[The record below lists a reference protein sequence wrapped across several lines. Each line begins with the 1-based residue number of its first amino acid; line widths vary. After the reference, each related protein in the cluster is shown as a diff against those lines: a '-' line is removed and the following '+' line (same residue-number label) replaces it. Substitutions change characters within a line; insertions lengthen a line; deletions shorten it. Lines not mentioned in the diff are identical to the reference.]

1 MKLRLTLRTKL
12 ALVSLVLLALPWLGY
27 RYVQEMER
35 FLLESQQQAL
45 LATARATA
53 TMLHEKPRLMK
64 LTEPALETPDETPD
78 EVPPSADEAVDDP
91 LLVEV
96 GRASEAAA
104 DNREIADLLK
114 GMERSGA
121 RIWVVNRELAVLAV
135 AGDLKPDLGHAET
148 AGTLRSLLAMLIAPP
163 ATEFDD
169 AIDEDV
175 LIKGREIVRALLGAP
190 STRLR
195 NTPDGRA
202 VIASAAHPVWS
213 GSNVVG
219 VVVAEETTHPILTL
233 RNEALENLLA
243 VTLLTLAAIALLV
256 LGFATRLSSRI
267 RRLRN
272 EAEGALD
279 AHGRISGLATAS
291 DAGDEIGDLS
301 RSFSTMLGRLAQ
313 HHDYLQSLAS
323 RLSHE
328 LRTPVAVVRSSLEN
342 LRLAGLADDQRV
354 YLDRAED
361 GIGRLNRILARM
373 TEATRLEASLAEQER
388 ERFDLARVVR
398 ECVAGYQLV
407 YPDEKL
413 ELSASDTPIWVLGS
427 PDLAAQL
434 LDKLVANALDFRIP
448 GSPVRVALYLVTGGT
463 ELRVENRGAPLPEE
477 LRGKLFGSMISSR
490 SGSSGNSEPHLGLG
504 LYVARLIAEFHGG
517 GIAAENLA
525 MGSGVAIVVRLPVH
539 G

>member
-1 MKLRLTLRTKL
+1 MPRLTLRTKL

-35 FLLESQQQAL
+35 FLLDAQQQSL
-45 LATARATA
+45 LATARAAA

-64 LTEPALETPDETPD
+64 LTEPAHEPLPDVPPVSDDAVADPLMIELGRISETPPN
-78 EVPPSADEAVDDP
+78 PH
-91 LLVEV
+91 
-96 GRASEAAA
+96 
-104 DNREIADLLK
+104 EIGDLLK
-114 GMERSGA
+114 GMEKSGA
-121 RIWVVNRELAVLAV
+121 RVWVVNHELKVLAV
-135 AGDLKPDLGHAET
+135 AGSLKSEANHIEG
-148 AGTLRSLLAMLIAPP
+148 AGALRRLLALLISPP
-163 ATEFDD
+163 AEDFDD

-175 LIKGREIVRALLGAP
+175 LIKGREIVAALLGAP
-190 STRLR
+190 GTRLR

-202 VIASAAHPVWS
+202 VVASAAHPIWS

-219 VVVAEETTHPILTL
+219 VVVAEETTHPVLAL
-233 RNEALENLLA
+233 RNEALERLLA
-243 VTLLTLAAIALLV
+243 VTLLALALVALLV

-267 RRLRN
+267 RRLRD

-279 AHGRISGLATAS
+279 ARGRIAHLVTAS
-291 DAGDEIGDLS
+291 KAGDEIGDLS
-301 RSFSTMLGRLAQ
+301 RSFSAMLGRLAQ
-313 HHDYLQSLAS
+313 HHDYLQSLSS

-342 LRLAGLADDQRV
+342 LRLGGLPDDQRV

-361 GIGRLNRILARM
+361 GIVRLNRILSRM

-398 ECVAGYQLV
+398 ECVAGYRLAYPGASFDLV
-407 YPDEKL
+407 VP
-413 ELSASDTPIWVLGS
+413 ELPIQVLGA

-434 LDKLVANALDFRIP
+434 LDKLVTNALDFRLA
-448 GSPVRVALYLVTGGT
+448 GSPVRVTLSLANAHA

-490 SGSSGNSEPHLGLG
+490 PGSSAGSEPHLGLG

-517 GIAAENLA
+517 TIEAENLA
-525 MGSGVAIVVRLPVH
+525 AEGGVAIVVRLPTAFAER
-539 G
+539 

>member
-1 MKLRLTLRTKL
+1 VKPRLTLRAKL

-64 LTEPALETPDETPD
+64 LTEPARETPDEAAPG
-78 EVPPSADEAVDDP
+78 ADETVDDP

-96 GRASEAAA
+96 GRASETAP
-104 DNREIADLLK
+104 DSREIADLLK

-121 RIWVVNRELAVLAV
+121 RVWVVNRELTVLAV
-135 AGDLKPDLGHAET
+135 AGDLKPTSSHAES
-148 AGTLRSLLAMLIAPP
+148 AGTLRRMLAMLIAPP
-163 ATEFDD
+163 AADFDD

-175 LIKGREIVRALLGAP
+175 LIKSREIVGALLGAP

-202 VIASAAHPVWS
+202 VIASAAHPVWA

-219 VVVAEETTHPILTL
+219 VVVAEETTHPILAL

-279 AHGRISGLATAS
+279 AHGRITCLATAS
-291 DAGDEIGDLS
+291 NAGDEIGDLS

-342 LRLAGLADDQRV
+342 LRLAELADDQRV
-354 YLDRAED
+354 YLDRAEE
-361 GIGRLNRILARM
+361 GIARLNRILARM

-398 ECVAGYQLV
+398 ECVAGYRLV
-407 YPDEKL
+407 YPNENL
-413 ELSASDTPIWVLGS
+413 ELAAADTPIWVLGS

-448 GSPVRVALYLVTGGT
+448 GSPVRVALSLTAGRA
-463 ELRVENRGAPLPEE
+463 ELRVENHGAPLPEE

-490 SGSSGNSEPHLGLG
+490 SGSRRDQEPHLGLG

-517 GIAAENLA
+517 TIAAENLLA
-525 MGSGVAIVVRLPVH
+525 AGGVAIVVRLPVQ

>member
-1 MKLRLTLRTKL
+1 VKLRLTLRAKL

-35 FLLESQQQAL
+35 FLLENQQQAL
-45 LATARATA
+45 LATARAVA

-64 LTEPALETPDETPD
+64 LTEPAPEPSAETPPATDETA
-78 EVPPSADEAVDDP
+78 EDP
-91 LLVEV
+91 LMIEL
-96 GRASEAAA
+96 GRASETPP
-104 DNREIADLLK
+104 DDREIADLLK
-114 GMERSGA
+114 GMENSGA
-121 RIWVVNRELAVLAV
+121 RVWVVNRELKVLAV
-135 AGDLKPDLGHAET
+135 AGSLKPVTSHTET
-148 AGTLRSLLAMLIAPP
+148 AGTLRRLLAPLIAPP
-163 ATEFDD
+163 AEDFDD

-175 LIKGREIVRALLGAP
+175 LIKGREIVGALLGAP

-202 VIASAAHPVWS
+202 VVASAAHPIWS

-219 VVVAEETTHPILTL
+219 VVVAEETTQPVLAL
-233 RNEALENLLA
+233 RNKALENLLA

-267 RRLRN
+267 RRLRD

-279 AHGRISGLATAS
+279 ARGRIAQLATAS
-291 DAGDEIGDLS
+291 NAGDEIGDLS
-301 RSFSTMLGRLAQ
+301 RSFSAMLGRLSQ

-342 LRLAGLADDQRV
+342 LRLAELPDDQRV
-354 YLDRAED
+354 YLDRAEE
-361 GIGRLNRILARM
+361 GIVRLNRILSRM

-388 ERFDLARVVR
+388 ERFDLAHVVR
-398 ECVAGYQLV
+398 ECVAGYRLA
-407 YPDEKL
+407 YPDEKFDL
-413 ELSASDTPIWVLGS
+413 AVLDTPIRVLGS

-434 LDKLVANALDFRIP
+434 LDKLISNSLDFRIA
-448 GSPVRVALYLVTGGT
+448 GSAVRVALSLADGRV

-477 LRGKLFGSMISSR
+477 LRDKLFGSMISLR
-490 SGSSGNSEPHLGLG
+490 PGSSAGSEPHLGLG

-517 GIAAENLA
+517 TIAAENLA
-525 MGSGVAIVVRLPVH
+525 DASGVAIVVRLPAAP
-539 G
+539 

>member
-1 MKLRLTLRTKL
+1 MRLRLTLRTKL

-64 LTEPALETPDETPD
+64 LTEPAREMPDEA
-78 EVPPSADEAVDDP
+78 PPGADDAVDDP

-96 GRASEAAA
+96 GRASETVP
-104 DNREIADLLK
+104 DSREIADLLK

-121 RIWVVNRELAVLAV
+121 RIWVINRELTVLAV
-135 AGDLKPDLGHAET
+135 AGDLKPAASHAET
-148 AGTLRSLLAMLIAPP
+148 AGTLRRLLAMLIAPP
-163 ATEFDD
+163 ATDFDD

-175 LIKGREIVRALLGAP
+175 LIKSREIVGALLGAP

-219 VVVAEETTHPILTL
+219 VVVAEETTHPILAL

-279 AHGRISGLATAS
+279 AHGRIAGLATAS

-354 YLDRAED
+354 YLDRAEE

-398 ECVAGYQLV
+398 ECVAGYRLA
-407 YPDEKL
+407 YRNEIL
-413 ELSASDTPIWVLGS
+413 ELAASDTPIWLLGS
-427 PDLAAQL
+427 PDLVAQL

-448 GSPVRVALYLVTGGT
+448 GSPVRITLSLTDGRA
-463 ELRVENRGAPLPEE
+463 ELRVENRGAPLPEG

-490 SGSSGNSEPHLGLG
+490 SGSTGNSEPHLGLG
-504 LYVARLIAEFHGG
+504 LYVARLIAEFHDGI
-517 GIAAENLA
+517 IAAENLVA
-525 MGSGVAIVVRLPVH
+525 ASGVAIVVRLPVH